1 MRNTILKHKYYL
13 LFAFLFFGLILLLEN
28 INGRFEMND
37 FRVYYL
43 AAEYFLEGKNVY
55 TATLGLDT
63 GHYKYSPFIL
73 MLFTPYCLFNFTLAS
88 IIHYIVISIS
98 AIAVIFTIHSIL
110 HKYIFHFE
118 STKKNL
124 ILSLSLLCILRQIFS
139 ELHLGNVNMI
149 LLFVLSLALL
159 MTLKNKYVLSGAL
172 ITLAILV
179 KPYFIILGLPLLLYG
194 QLKTILSI
202 GASLIVSL
210 LIVVMAVGIDKTIV
224 LHQEWVSSIVMHN
237 DTLYSHETIAS
248 MIRYYIDPTFS
259 NSKQYY
265 ILVAVLIFYTL
276 FFLFKKRKLVVK
288 GKTDV
293 DYKSDFIVAYFT
305 LIAILPNLL
314 ITDSEHFM
322 FSLPIISI
330 ILIRLFYKWH
340 LIYTVL
346 FIALIAFFTG
356 NSVDIVGRSFSSV
369 LDNMCTLGISN
380 LGLIVFCLYVF
391 YKRKELVVKVE

>member
-1 MRNTILKHKYYL
+1 MRSKIFEYKYYL

-37 FRVYYL
+37 FKVYYL

-73 MLFTPYCLFNFTLAS
+73 ILFTPYCLFNFTLAS
-88 IIHYIVISIS
+88 IIHYAMISIS
-98 AIAVIFTIHSIL
+98 AIATIFTIHLIL

-124 ILSLSLLCILRQIFS
+124 ILALSLLCILRQIFS

-149 LLFVLSLALL
+149 LLFVLSLAILL
-159 MTLKNKYVLSGAL
+159 TLKRKYFLSGAL
-172 ITLAILV
+172 IAIAILV

-194 QLKTILSI
+194 QFKTIISI
-202 GASLIVSL
+202 GASLLVSL
-210 LIVVMAVGIDKTIV
+210 LIVVMVVGIDKTIA
-224 LHQEWVSSIVMHN
+224 LHQEWIASIVMHN

-248 MIRYYIDPTFS
+248 MIRYYIDPSFS

-265 ILVAVLIFYTL
+265 ILAIVLVLYTL
-276 FFLFKKRKLVVK
+276 FFLVKKRQLAM
-288 GKTDV
+288 
-293 DYKSDFIVAYFT
+293 SRASNSNEQADFIVAYFT

-330 ILIRLFYKWH
+330 ILIRLFHKWQFV
-340 LIYTVL
+340 YTVL
-346 FIALIAFFTG
+346 FIILIAFFTG

-380 LGLIVFCLYVF
+380 LGLIVFSLYVF
-391 YKRKELVVKVE
+391 YKRQELVAKK